1 MNQASQRF
9 RSRGEELREGGSQT
23 RLKTALPGRFPLVS
37 RMPP

>member
-9 RSRGEELREGGSQT
+9 RSRGEELREGSQT
-23 RLKTALPGRFPLVS
+23 RLKTALQGASLVS

>member
-9 RSRGEELREGGSQT
+9 RSRGEGLREGGSQT